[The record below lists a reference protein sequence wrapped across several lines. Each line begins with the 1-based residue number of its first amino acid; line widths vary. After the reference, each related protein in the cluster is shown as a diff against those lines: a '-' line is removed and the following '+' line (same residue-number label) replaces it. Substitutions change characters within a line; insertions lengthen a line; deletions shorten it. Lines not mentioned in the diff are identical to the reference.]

1 MRIIKASVTRIEDFR
16 KDAMKEAL
24 LMMGFDY
31 IDMNF
36 YRRID
41 SIKDDSQLIMYV
53 NMYDDS
59 ILLTVYEDAKELEV
73 KEFKAPIRFIDYVED
88 LLTSYDIESI
98 DAEEVDTLQ
107 GIFAAKFNKQDKKRS
122 SRDIT
127 KDLIRVKS
135 SNLWSYIFQPRDNNI
150 GTLYIQF
157 KGRGG
162 GPGDVYAYY
171 DVPSKLWRR
180 FVSAQSKGHFFWEF
194 IRNVFKYS
202 KLTGDK
208 RAKLAN
214 GIN

>member
-1 MRIIKASVTRIEDFR
+1 
-16 KDAMKEAL
+16 
-24 LMMGFDY
+24 
-31 IDMNF
+31 
-36 YRRID
+36 
-41 SIKDDSQLIMYV
+41 
-53 NMYDDS
+53 MYDDN

>member
-122 SRDIT
+122 SKDIT